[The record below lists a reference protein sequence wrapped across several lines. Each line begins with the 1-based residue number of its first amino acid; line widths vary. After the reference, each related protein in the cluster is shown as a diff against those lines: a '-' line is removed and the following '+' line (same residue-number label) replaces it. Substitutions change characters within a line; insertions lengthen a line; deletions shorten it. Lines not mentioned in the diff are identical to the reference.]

1 MTSQNGNAPVTATP
15 AVRFHVTAERLADVE
30 LGELLDIQ
38 ENPNN
43 PRLMATFM
51 ARFVTDADG
60 NYLPDDDAR
69 IAVRRVT
76 IGQLKS
82 AFDKIAGDM
91 QEVAVPNG

>member
-1 MTSQNGNAPVTATP
+1 MTDVTKP
-15 AVRFHVTAERLADVE
+15 AVRFYVTAERLADVE

-51 ARFVTDADG
+51 ARFVTDEAG
-60 NYLPDDDAR
+60 NYLTDEEAR

-76 IGQLKS
+76 IGQLKG
-82 AFDKIAGDM
+82 AFDQIAGDM
-91 QEVAVPNG
+91 QEVAAPNG